1 MLYIYRKVFYYIMS
15 GCSITTSVLVMIFL
29 SFQRIAEQ
37 VVLFCLIEQSE
48 NSWGFLVLFEHEIS
62 FDKSAPC
69 FPCSVSVL
77 NRKKGRDTALHKDPS
92 CNLYDNI

>member
-1 MLYIYRKVFYYIMS
+1 MS

-69 FPCSVSVL
+69 FPPVQFLFSTE
-77 NRKKGRDTALHKDPS
+77 RKEGTLLCTKTPVAIYMIIS
-92 CNLYDNI
+92 ES